1 MIRLSLLSV
10 TILLFITSC
19 SSKEKAQPKVHPGAL
34 ASQAYFIDW
43 GMPVRELDEKEKDF
57 FFKKCNVDNTGPY
70 PTKTTYDCN
79 EP

>member
-1 MIRLSLLSV
+1 MNPAAIS
-10 TILLFITSC
+10 
-19 SSKEKAQPKVHPGAL
+19 AQ
-34 ASQAYFIDW
+34 SYFIDT
-43 GMPVRELDEKEKDF
+43 GMPVRELKKEKQEF

>member
-1 MIRLSLLSV
+1 MIRLSVLIVAISIFL
-10 TILLFITSC
+10 IGC

-43 GMPVRELDEKEKDF
+43 GMPVRELDEKESDF

>member
-1 MIRLSLLSV
+1 MIRLTLVTFTTLL
-10 TILLFITSC
+10 LLVSC

-43 GMPVRELDEKEKDF
+43 GMPVRELDEKDQDF